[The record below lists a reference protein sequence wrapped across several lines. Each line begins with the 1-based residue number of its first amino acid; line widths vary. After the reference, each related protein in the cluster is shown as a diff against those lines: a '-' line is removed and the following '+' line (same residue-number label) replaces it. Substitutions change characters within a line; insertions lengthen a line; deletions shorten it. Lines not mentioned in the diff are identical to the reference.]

1 MKELQD
7 YIPVNQGKTHYA
19 KIYYIEIIYIF
30 QDSEESHIDT
40 KLLYGTYGKAEKFK
54 KQIESNKLPNGIK
67 VKCVIHESM
76 IEIDC

>member
-1 MKELQD
+1 MAWVAVKNIQPKELQD
-7 YIPVNQGKTHYA
+7 
-19 KIYYIEIIYIF
+19 
-30 QDSEESHIDT
+30 HIT